1 MITPLQPTALPTE
14 LSSDVGI
21 RFRNTP
27 KDAFSY
33 AKYSFLLIVLYLQRK
48 SLIFYILKMYKCKYL
63 TRNSDFQEEKKKTD

>member
-21 RFRNTP
+21 QFKNTS

-33 AKYSFLLIVLYLQRK
+33 TKYSFLLIVLYLQRK
-48 SLIFYILKMYKCKYL
+48 PLLFLYFE
-63 TRNSDFQEEKKKTD
+63 NV